1 MTQDMFTLQ
10 GYHHLAECFW
20 SLHVSRGSRVQ
31 ILFVDLDLE
40 QSSQCRFDYV
50 QLYDGPNSAAKSLGV
65 GSSDHSWAHVLRQSV
80 HPFKARKVSPVTL
93 PSHIM

>member
-50 QLYDGPNSAAKSLGV
+50 QLYDGPNSAAKSLGE
-65 GSSDHSWAHVLRQSV
+65 GSSDHSWAHATTVATICS
-80 HPFKARKVSPVTL
+80 PF
-93 PSHIM
+93 